1 MRAFF
6 ANGVDEMHIPWAVEG
21 LPTLLHLSVFL
32 FFGGVVIFLFNVDQ
46 EVLTGVA
53 WWIGLFS
60 VAYGLIT
67 LLPLIR
73 QDSPCYA
80 PLSTPVWFLYA
91 SIPYITFKVLA
102 FINSGSYGS
111 DLTRERCGNLRDR
124 YRGWM
129 LGGVEKRAE
138 ETVEEQSSEIDV
150 GILGWTI
157 SALGDDDSLERFFE
171 AIPGFFDS
179 GLVKHLERDFPE
191 TLLETFWWALDGFIG
206 RTLSSNLVTESV
218 KSHRIIICRDIMSMI
233 PCFSN
238 FMHNN
243 LHIHFYQAPVS
254 IERIQAMARWF
265 THMSSYVS
273 YSVRARVAKNLARLQ
288 ERDGRWIALASDV
301 YGLSE
306 RDLQDNAALG
316 GDNVLLAI
324 LIHVSRRAIHS
335 HKLGLVVAVTQF
347 DIRHT
352 LPGLQHDFCTL
363 WNDLVQEA
371 RNRGFYTTP
380 VHILRRMRHLY
391 IALHQGTDAAP
402 TAFSAST
409 DSLDSI
415 LRQPSSYPLCDIV
428 SHRPGSTTHFPVSN
442 SHDVPLLT
450 QPGDS
455 TNASPYLPSHG
466 GTTVPQGPQRAE
478 QANIIVGPLSQS
490 NQTTTSIIGGT
501 SHTPLATPLTNPVH
515 SSPPPTLADTSPT
528 GGVATVLQD
537 IPSAASLSYT
547 LEVGTQQDIVAPWA
561 EPDIGENWF
570 TASMPASP
578 VHTPTLAPL
587 QASTPHVLN
596 KSSASCD
603 TGPAP
608 TSDPLLP
615 TPSIVGFSIS
625 TSPRPSCVPLMPNAK
640 FFSLLGNTPP
650 SRPSGNT
657 TLLRLRARGLVNAG
671 SMCFV
676 NTVLQLLVYPPPV
689 WDLFKELGDLNGRQ
703 VAGGA
708 GTGAGSTPL
717 VDATVRLFEEF
728 MIEEKDPPPAQQ
740 PPQQTAGG
748 KAREGEEEIKCDA
761 VDPFEPTYMYDAMK
775 EGRQLKNLLVRFCAM
790 ALVPCCY

>member
-1 MRAFF
+1 
-6 ANGVDEMHIPWAVEG
+6 
-21 LPTLLHLSVFL
+21 
-32 FFGGVVIFLFNVDQ
+32 
-46 EVLTGVA
+46 
-53 WWIGLFS
+53 
-60 VAYGLIT
+60 
-67 LLPLIR
+67 
-73 QDSPCYA
+73 
-80 PLSTPVWFLYA
+80 
-91 SIPYITFKVLA
+91 
-102 FINSGSYGS
+102 
-111 DLTRERCGNLRDR
+111 
-124 YRGWM
+124 
-129 LGGVEKRAE
+129 
-138 ETVEEQSSEIDV
+138 
-150 GILGWTI
+150 
-157 SALGDDDSLERFFE
+157 
-171 AIPGFFDS
+171 
-179 GLVKHLERDFPE
+179 
-191 TLLETFWWALDGFIG
+191 
-206 RTLSSNLVTESV
+206 
-218 KSHRIIICRDIMSMI
+218 
-233 PCFSN
+233 
-238 FMHNN
+238 
-243 LHIHFYQAPVS
+243 
-254 IERIQAMARWF
+254 
-265 THMSSYVS
+265 
-273 YSVRARVAKNLARLQ
+273 
-288 ERDGRWIALASDV
+288 
-301 YGLSE
+301 
-306 RDLQDNAALG
+306 
-316 GDNVLLAI
+316 
-324 LIHVSRRAIHS
+324 
-335 HKLGLVVAVTQF
+335 
-347 DIRHT
+347 
-352 LPGLQHDFCTL
+352 
-363 WNDLVQEA
+363 
-371 RNRGFYTTP
+371 
-380 VHILRRMRHLY
+380 MRHLY

-775 EGRQLKNLLVRFCAM
+775 EGRQLKNLLVSQQRDAGEFFRLYLDALDEELLALLASISAHESPTAAQEHEVTQSNQSEVGKRGFTSVRSPLVRIFGGKFRSTVRAPNQPDTVTVEDWRSLQLDIQHDSVHAIEDALARISHLQPVQLGPSGLNVASQQIHIEALPPVLVLHLKRFLYDAIADGIVKISKPVKFASELEIPLEIMAPVVAKSAESAHYKLYGVLYHHGKSTGSGHYTVDVLHQNGDSGGGEGWLHIDDESVGAVRHEDVFVFGGYGNERVDDRCAYM
-790 ALVPCCY
+790 LFYCRTASAWT